1 MRQQQQQSTLFAG
14 TSSIKIINTNP
25 LGILSSSSPPNPNK
39 TFTTITFINSLSW
52 QTSYLLNLF
61 FKMFKTSGI
70 RLIRLRPFI
79 LLIFLACS
87 VCLSSACSVCEQ
99 KAFEEYKRLRQE
111 QILKDLLKKL
121 ELPAKPNV
129 TVDYNSLKFIA
140 PHNQRIQALIEQS
153 RREHN
158 QEHRRVRKSIQQWR
172 RRNSDEDGVFEDGVD
187 YFPALYETEREQPLQ
202 TSYVLAEGAP
212 EWFDQN
218 LQAAVFRFGADL
230 RKKFVTSARLNIF
243 LRRPE
248 QFEYG
253 QITTR
258 LNIYQRFP
266 NGTLGPKLVSK
277 HLDLDF
283 GEATEFEQVELML
296 DVLPVQEWIENGP
309 QFEQQKF
316 YSDFDNEN
324 IPSSIALYVEAIY
337 EGENLVQYPALPN
350 NEENEDEN
358 QKYSAYSSPSRMFFE
373 LELTNLKSGRS
384 RRNANTCKPGSNN
397 TKCCLYDLVIDFE
410 KIGWGFVIA
419 PKRYN
424 AYVCSGECARMANS
438 PSMGRFQ
445 AAAAAKIDH
454 FQCCHPKEYNGI
466 TILFVQENNN
476 VLIRQIPNM
485 VAKDCGCQ

>member
-1 MRQQQQQSTLFAG
+1 MLQNNVA
-14 TSSIKIINTNP
+14 K
-25 LGILSSSSPPNPNK
+25 
-39 TFTTITFINSLSW
+39 
-52 QTSYLLNLF
+52 
-61 FKMFKTSGI
+61 
-70 RLIRLRPFI
+70 
-79 LLIFLACS
+79 ACS
-87 VCLSSACSVCEQ
+87 VCLSSACSTCEQ

-172 RRNSDEDGVFEDGVD
+172 RRNSDEDGVLEDGVD

-202 TSYVLAEGAP
+202 TSYVMAERAP
-212 EWFDQN
+212 EWFDQD
-218 LQAAVFRFGADL
+218 LQTAVFRFGADL
-230 RKKFVTSARLNIF
+230 RTKFVTSARLNIF

-258 LNIYQRFP
+258 LNIFQRFP

-296 DVLPVQEWIENGP
+296 DISPVQEWIENGP
-309 QFEQQKF
+309 QFEQKI

-324 IPSSIALYVEAIY
+324 TPSSIALYVEAIY
-337 EGENLVQYPALPN
+337 EGENLVQYPPLT

-358 QKYSAYSSPSRMFFE
+358 QKYSSPSRMFFE

-438 PSMGRFQ
+438 QSMGRFQ